1 MEINLRALKAVSLA
15 ASIEETRYYL
25 KGVHVEVQGNNL
37 TMVATNGHLL
47 MGMQFPTD
55 AAPCNIIV
63 PLDLI
68 RRIKLVRKIDEAEL
82 EIDGTQITIKY
93 AGGVYGA
100 AVVDGSFPDWRRI
113 CPKEIS
119 GEVAQFDVRYFET
132 FYDAAKLMH
141 PGEKPCIVVGHN
153 GNSPA
158 LIHWYPDAL
167 GVLMPIRNTTPPTT
181 PLWVQGGI
189 Q

>member
-1 MEINLRALKAVSLA
+1 MEINIRALKAVALA

-25 KGVHVEVQGNNL
+25 KGVNIEVKDNNL

-55 AAPCNIIV
+55 AAPCNIII

-82 EIDGTQITIKY
+82 EIEGTQVTIRY

-113 CPKEIS
+113 CPKEVNN
-119 GEVAQFDVRYFET
+119 EVAQFDVRYFET
-132 FYDAAKLMH
+132 FYDAAKLMY
-141 PGEKPCIVVGHN
+141 PGENPRIVVGHN
-153 GNSPA
+153 GGDPA
-158 LIHWYPDAL
+158 LIGWYPDAL
-167 GVLMPIRNTTPPTT
+167 GVLMPVRNITPPTV
-181 PLWVQGGI
+181 PEWI
-189 Q
+189 KE